1 MIVIAEMTAKID
13 RVRSLMRFA
22 LQAASPLAVIAIAAF
37 AWAEPNHLPEEA
49 LDRVGQSVD
58 GRPIECQ
65 VYGDGDDV
73 IWIIATIHG
82 NEAAGTP
89 LVAKFV
95 EWLKAN
101 PKELEGRRVVITPV
115 ANPDGFAE
123 HVRFNKHGVDLN
135 RNFPAGNWNT
145 AGEKAPGETPLS
157 EPESRSLMRVLCQYF
172 PNRIVS
178 IHQPLNC
185 LDYDGPAEELAK
197 AMGAKCKLPVKK
209 LGSRPGSLGS
219 FVGVTLGKP
228 IITMELP
235 KDAGMDGDK
244 LWKEYG
250 EALIA
255 ALRFA
260 DSRK

>member
-1 MIVIAEMTAKID
+1 MAATVLTVIHSNA
-13 RVRSLMRFA
+13 
-22 LQAASPLAVIAIAAF
+22 
-37 AWAEPNHLPEEA
+37 AEPKNSSEV
-49 LDRVGQSVD
+49 VGKSLA

-65 VYGDGDDV
+65 VYGNGDDV

-115 ANPDGFAE
+115 ANPDGFADN
-123 HVRFNKHGVDLN
+123 VRFNKHGVDLN

-145 AGEKAPGETPLS
+145 AGEKSPGESPLS
-157 EPESRSLMRVLCQYF
+157 EPESRSLMRVLCEYF
-172 PNRIVS
+172 PNRVVS
-178 IHQPLNC
+178 IHQPLTC
-185 LDYDGPAEELAK
+185 LDYDGPAEALAK

-219 FVGVTLGKP
+219 FVGVTLGRP

-235 KDAGMDGDK
+235 ENAGMEGEK

-255 ALRFA
+255 ALRY
-260 DSRK
+260 KQPEEN

>member
-1 MIVIAEMTAKID
+1 LNHWKNAIMN
-13 RVRSLMRFA
+13 RF
-22 LQAASPLAVIAIAAF
+22 QRTAAF
-37 AWAEPNHLPEEA
+37 VGALAFAATVHAAPLEA
-49 LDRVGQSVD
+49 QAHTSSTVGETVNK
-58 GRPIECQ
+58 RPIKCD
-65 VYGDGDDV
+65 VYGKGDDV
-73 IWIIATIHG
+73 LWIIATIHG

-95 EWLKAN
+95 EWLKAH
-101 PKELEGRRVVITPV
+101 PKELDGRTVVITPV
-115 ANPDGFAE
+115 ANPDGMADN
-123 HVRFNKHGVDLN
+123 VRYNKHGVDLN

-145 AGEKAPGETPLS
+145 AGEKAPGQTPLS
-157 EPESRSLMRVLCQYF
+157 EPESRSLMRVLCQFF

-178 IHQPLNC
+178 IHQPLTC
-185 LDYDGPAEELAK
+185 LEYDGPAEGLAK

-228 IITMELP
+228 IVTMELP
-235 KDAGMDGDK
+235 ENAGMDGDK

-255 ALRFA
+255 ALRYKEPEA
-260 DSRK
+260 KK

>member
-1 MIVIAEMTAKID
+1 MTLFGKTAALSVVLLTGSLVHAAPLEAPTQTGFIVGETVSK
-13 RVRSLMRFA
+13 
-22 LQAASPLAVIAIAAF
+22 
-37 AWAEPNHLPEEA
+37 
-49 LDRVGQSVD
+49 
-58 GRPIECQ
+58 RPIECQ
-65 VYGDGDDV
+65 VYGKGDDV
-73 IWIIATIHG
+73 FWIIATIHG

-95 EWLKAN
+95 QWLKAN
-101 PKELEGRRVVITPV
+101 PKELEGRTVVITPV
-115 ANPDGFAE
+115 ANPDGMADN
-123 HVRFNKHGVDLN
+123 VRHNKHGVDLN

-145 AGEKAPGETPLS
+145 AGEKAPGQTPLS

-178 IHQPLNC
+178 IHQPLTC
-185 LDYDGPAEELAK
+185 LDYDGPAEALAK

-228 IITMELP
+228 IVTMELP
-235 KDAGMDGDK
+235 ENAGMDGDK

-255 ALRFA
+255 ALRYMEPE
-260 DSRK
+260 SKK